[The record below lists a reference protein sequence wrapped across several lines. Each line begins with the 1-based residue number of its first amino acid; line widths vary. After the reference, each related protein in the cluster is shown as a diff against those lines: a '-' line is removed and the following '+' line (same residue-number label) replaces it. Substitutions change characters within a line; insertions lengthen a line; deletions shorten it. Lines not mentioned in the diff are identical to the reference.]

1 MNALL
6 LRHLGL
12 PLIFLLVAL
21 LGGLRFAA
29 DDHALRFVPPP
40 LTTLLLASA
49 TLLLFGRARLIDVGR
64 DWIGSARSPEENL
77 SNGLT
82 LAVLFAATVQVF
94 NAVMPEDALFFAVFT
109 VALALVLW
117 NALLSTTQPHRLVI
131 SLGGVLLAGFV
142 VKYLLLASL
151 FEPGDSVA
159 RSIVQSVLRGVTLG
173 GLESE
178 PYARATGYTAF
189 ACVAIYLVG
198 LWASSPA
205 RDARIDLL
213 AEILARPEALTE
225 GQRQRVFEALAP
237 RAIAASSISDVE
249 RESATDAEE
258 T

>member
-12 PLIFLLVAL
+12 PMIFLAVAL

-29 DDHALRFVPPP
+29 TDHALRFVPPP

-64 DWIGSARSPEENL
+64 DWLGPLRSPEENL
-77 SNGLT
+77 SNGVT
-82 LAVLFAATVQVF
+82 LVVLFGATVQVF

-109 VALALVLW
+109 VVLALVLW
-117 NALLSTTQPHRLVI
+117 NSLLSTTQPHRLVV

-151 FEPGDSVA
+151 FEPGESVT

-178 PYARATGYTAF
+178 PYARATGYSAF
-189 ACVAIYLVG
+189 ACVALYLVG
-198 LWASSPA
+198 LWAASPP
-205 RDARIDLL
+205 RDARVDLL

-225 GQRQRVFEALAP
+225 GQRQRVLEALAP
-237 RAIAASSISDVE
+237 REIGAGRQTGAELEVTDGE
-249 RESATDAEE
+249 ES
-258 T
+258 

>member
-12 PLIFLLVAL
+12 PMIFLVVAL

-29 DDHALRFVPPP
+29 GDQALRFVPPP

-49 TLLLFGRARLIDVGR
+49 TLLLFGRARLVDVGR
-64 DWIGSARSPEENL
+64 DWIGPARAPVENI

-82 LAVLFAATVQVF
+82 LVALFAATVQVF

-109 VALALVLW
+109 VVLALVLW
-117 NALLSTTQPHRLVI
+117 NSLLSTTLPHRLVV

-142 VKYLLLASL
+142 VKYLLLAAL
-151 FEPGDSVA
+151 FEPGESVA

-173 GLESE
+173 GLDSE
-178 PYARATGYTAF
+178 PYSRATGYTAF
-189 ACVAIYLVG
+189 ACVSLYLVG
-198 LWASSPA
+198 LWAASPP
-205 RDARIDLL
+205 RDARVDLL

-225 GQRQRVFEALAP
+225 GQRRRVIEALAP
-237 RAIAASSISDVE
+237 REIGAGRQFDVE
-249 RESATDAEE
+249 LEVTDEE
-258 T
+258 AP